1 MLLELKV
8 YNFAIIDNISLQFNS
23 GLNILSGETGAG
35 KSVLLKSLTLLMG
48 EKADTNSVRAG
59 CESATV
65 EGSFDISSRFDIQ
78 NHLRSLGIEFDDD
91 LLVVRRLI
99 SAQGKSRIYINGS
112 LSTLNTLQSIVSPLI
127 ELTGHKTPLIELTS
141 QHENKNLMAKNYHL
155 DLLDH
160 YVGAVELRVNFSK
173 GYTQLNDLQEQ
184 INELE
189 EKSKTFAQRSDFL
202 TYQKEEIEALGLKA
216 GEEDS
221 LESDYFKIKN
231 ATKILSFVDDVESSL
246 FSDDDSI
253 LVRVHKILQRSAE
266 FSNVDANFKKLFE
279 PLANTKAVLEDL
291 VYELRSY
298 SKELNIDTQ
307 SIEQIEEQMNRLR
320 QLQKKYGN
328 SVEEILEAHTE
339 ITDELNII
347 ENSDQMISDLKQQQ
361 EEIQK
366 SLVSQSRELHKR
378 RLAGAQLLSK
388 SVNEELKDLNMKGV
402 ELVIHVTECD
412 MNSNGTSD
420 VEFMI
425 KNSSKE
431 PARSL
436 AKFASGGELSR
447 ILLSLKRVVGYNE
460 LPRTYLF
467 DEVDT
472 GVSGQTAEKVGRKL
486 KSISKGQQVICV
498 THLAQVA
505 AFGDTHFL
513 IEKSVS
519 KKSGTQMKVVR
530 LDRPEREKEIARLI
544 SGEKITKTS
553 LDHAKELLKE
563 TRP

>member
-8 YNFAIIDNISLQFNS
+8 HNFAIIENISLSFNS

-48 EKADTNSVRAG
+48 EKADTESVRAD

-78 NHLRSLGIEFDDD
+78 EQLRSLGIVFEED
-91 LLVVRRLI
+91 LLVVRRVI
-99 SAQGKSRIYINGS
+99 SAQGKSRVYINGS
-112 LSTLNTLQSIVSPLI
+112 LSTLNTLQNIVSPLI

-141 QHENKNLMAKNYHL
+141 QHENKNLMAKTYHL

-160 YVGAVELRVNFSK
+160 YVGAIELRQNFSK
-173 GYTQLNDLQEQ
+173 GYQKLSHLNEQ
-184 INELE
+184 IADIE
-189 EKSKTFAQRSDFL
+189 EKSKTQAQRMDFL
-202 TYQKEEIEALGLKA
+202 RYQKEEIEALNLKPGQDA
-216 GEEDS
+216 D
-221 LESDYFKIKN
+221 LEADYVKIKN
-231 ATKILSFVDDVESSL
+231 ASKISNFLDESENAL
-246 FSDDDSI
+246 FGDDDSV
-253 LVRVHKILQRSAE
+253 LVRIHKIIQKSSE
-266 FSNVDANFKKLFE
+266 FSTIDPEFKRIFE
-279 PLANTKAVLEDL
+279 PLSQAKSILEDL

-298 SKELNIDTQ
+298 GKELNADPQ
-307 SIEQIEEQMNRLR
+307 SLEEVETRMNQLR
-320 QLQKKYGN
+320 QLQKKYG
-328 SVEEILEAHTE
+328 STVEEILEAYTE

-347 ENSDQMISDLKQQQ
+347 ENSDVLIEDLKK
-361 EEIQK
+361 EGKEIEK
-366 SLVSQSRELHKR
+366 ALLSQAKELHKR
-378 RLAGAQLLSK
+378 RISGAELLSK
-388 SVNEELKDLNMKGV
+388 NVNDELKDLNMKGV
-402 ELVIHVTECD
+402 QLIINVSETGLN
-412 MNSNGTSD
+412 MNGASD

-425 KNSSKE
+425 KNSTKE
-431 PARSL
+431 PPRSI

-447 ILLSLKRVVGYNE
+447 ILLSLKKIVGYNE

-472 GVSGQTAEKVGRKL
+472 GVSGVTAEKVGKKL

-505 AFGDTHFL
+505 AYGDTHFL

-519 KKSGTQMKVVR
+519 KKHGTQMQVLLLQK
-530 LDRPEREKEIARLI
+530 ENREKEIARLI

-553 LDHAKELLKE
+553 MDHARELLKGI
-563 TRP
+563 